1 MSTPTYSSV
10 PAPGS
15 PSHSEAWALTEAARR
30 ISVALDK
37 VGRADDLA
45 LPAAKRELRD
55 TIRLNWRLWTIFQA
69 ELTLETNP
77 IPFDLRQNMLTLCQ
91 FVDNHTILCMSEL
104 KPEQIKTLINVNRNI
119 AQGLLEGLKNAHE
132 TTPGQA
138 SQNTQDEQPAAVSG
152 GMLNTD
158 A

>member
-30 ISVALDK
+30 IAVALDRVAK
-37 VGRADDLA
+37 ADDLA

-55 TIRLNWRLWTIFQA
+55 AIRLNWRLWTIFQA

-77 IPFDLRQNMLTLCQ
+77 VPFDLRQNMLTLCQ

-104 KPEQIKTLINVNRNI
+104 KPEQIKTLIDVNRNI

-132 TTPGQA
+132 TASDQA
-138 SQNTQDEQPAAVSG
+138 TQTARDEQPTAISSG
-152 GMLNTD
+152 TLNTN